1 MIILFIM
8 KPVIGLIILLIAGLS
23 ITVILTSISVL
34 AKEDGKGHSNE
45 HDNRQNNNE
54 KVEIEAYTI
63 NEDKSKVKLELKFI
77 TQEKDK
83 EGILNVLNEKIK
95 GLANSDVI
103 SNLLEI
109 KQETTNLEDKLKAEA
124 KVGPEY
130 TLVKFEYAFTVDST
144 TKDGIVNAI
153 VNKLTSL
160 NLSASDIE
168 LEDENEKVEKAK
180 EEAVSKGNNE
190 IINAIDKA
198 KGLIGRSMLLAI
210 IKMPLKSVSSENLS
224 FGAVHMFVFKN
235 HDTNDLRLR
244 TTVHLVITDT
254 SSINTSNLYACLNND
269 GNQILLGKM
278 NIVGEGKGVK
288 VANLR
293 TTIHINNIALPNG
306 ISMNIVKGDN
316 CSNDP
321 IFTANL

>member
-1 MIILFIM
+1 MM
-8 KPVIGLIILLIAGLS
+8 KKSVIGLIILLILGLS
-23 ITVILTSISVL
+23 ITAILTSISVL
-34 AKEDGKGHSNE
+34 AKEDGKEHKGHSNE
-45 HDNRQNNNE
+45 HDSKQNSKEN
-54 KVEIEAYTI
+54 VEIGAYTI
-63 NEDKSKVKLELKFI
+63 NESKSKVKLELKFI

-95 GLANSDVI
+95 ELANSEMI
-103 SNLLEI
+103 SNSLKI

-124 KVGPEY
+124 KVGPEH
-130 TLVKFEYAFTVDST
+130 TLVEFEYVFTVDST

-160 NLSASDIE
+160 NLSTSDIV
-168 LEDENEKVEKAK
+168 LEDENERVEKAK
-180 EEAVSKGNNE
+180 EDAVSKGNNE
-190 IINAIDKA
+190 VVNAIDKA

-224 FGAVHMFVFKN
+224 FGAVHISVFKN
-235 HDTNDLRLR
+235 QDVDDLVLR
-244 TTVHLVITDT
+244 TTIHLVITDT
-254 SSINTSNLYACLNND
+254 SSIDTSDLYACLNND

-278 NIVGEGKGVK
+278 NIVGEGVK

-293 TTIHINNIALPNG
+293 TTIHINNIVLPNG

>member
-1 MIILFIM
+1 M
-8 KPVIGLIILLIAGLS
+8 KKSVIGLIILLILGLS
-23 ITVILTSISVL
+23 ITAILTSISVL
-34 AKEDGKGHSNE
+34 AKDGKEHKGHSNE
-45 HDNRQNNNE
+45 HDSKQNSKK

-63 NEDKSKVKLELKFI
+63 NESKSKVKLELKFI

-95 GLANSDVI
+95 ELANSDMI
-103 SNLLEI
+103 SNSLKI
-109 KQETTNLEDKLKAEA
+109 KQETTNLENKLKAEA
-124 KVGPEY
+124 KVGPEH
-130 TLVKFEYAFTVDST
+130 TLVKFEYEFTVDST

-160 NLSASDIE
+160 NLSTSDIV
-168 LEDENEKVEKAK
+168 LEDENERVEKAK
-180 EEAVSKGNNE
+180 EDAVSKGNNE
-190 IINAIDKA
+190 VVNAIDKA

-224 FGAVHMFVFKN
+224 FGAVHISVFKN
-235 HDTNDLRLR
+235 QDVDDLVLR
-244 TTVHLVITDT
+244 TTIHLVITDT
-254 SSINTSNLYACLNND
+254 SSIDTSDLYACLNND

-278 NIVGEGKGVK
+278 NIVGEGVK

-293 TTIHINNIALPNG
+293 TTIHINNIVLPNG

>member
-1 MIILFIM
+1 M
-8 KPVIGLIILLIAGLS
+8 KKSVIGLIILLILGLS
-23 ITVILTSISVL
+23 ITAILTSISVL
-34 AKEDGKGHSNE
+34 AKDGKEHKGHSNE
-45 HDNRQNNNE
+45 HDNKQNSKE

-63 NEDKSKVKLELKFI
+63 NESKSKVKLELKFI

-95 GLANSDVI
+95 ELANSDMI
-103 SNLLEI
+103 SNSLKI

-124 KVGPEY
+124 KVGPEH
-130 TLVKFEYAFTVDST
+130 TLVKFEYVFTVDST

-160 NLSASDIE
+160 NLSTSDIE
-168 LEDENEKVEKAK
+168 LEDENERVEKAK
-180 EEAVSKGNNE
+180 EDAVSKGNNE
-190 IINAIDKA
+190 VVNAIDKA

-224 FGAVHMFVFKN
+224 FGAVHIFVFKN
-235 HDTNDLRLR
+235 QDADDLVLR
-244 TTVHLVITDT
+244 TTIHLVITDT
-254 SSINTSNLYACLNND
+254 SSIDTSDLYACLNND

-278 NIVGEGKGVK
+278 NIVGEGEGVK

-293 TTIHINNIALPNG
+293 TTIHINNIVLPNG

>member
-1 MIILFIM
+1 M
-8 KPVIGLIILLIAGLS
+8 KKSVIGLIILLILGLS
-23 ITVILTSISVL
+23 ITAILTSISVL
-34 AKEDGKGHSNE
+34 AKEDGKEHKGHSNE
-45 HDNRQNNNE
+45 HDNKQNSKEN
-54 KVEIEAYTI
+54 VEIGAYTI
-63 NEDKSKVKLELKFI
+63 NESKSKVKLELKFI

-95 GLANSDVI
+95 ELANSDMI
-103 SNLLEI
+103 SNSLKI

-124 KVGPEY
+124 KVGPEH
-130 TLVKFEYAFTVDST
+130 TLVKFEYVFTVDST

-160 NLSASDIE
+160 NLSTSDIE
-168 LEDENEKVEKAK
+168 LEDENERVEKAK
-180 EEAVSKGNNE
+180 EDAVSKGNNE
-190 IINAIDKA
+190 VVNAIDKA

-224 FGAVHMFVFKN
+224 FGAVHISVFKN
-235 HDTNDLRLR
+235 QDVDDLVLR
-244 TTVHLVITDT
+244 TTIHLVITDT
-254 SSINTSNLYACLNND
+254 SSIDTSDLYACLNND

-278 NIVGEGKGVK
+278 NIVGEGVK

-293 TTIHINNIALPNG
+293 TTIHINNIVLPNG